1 MEKIKKLIINNLTF
15 IKYIFSA
22 GFSFILDLTLFTLLI
37 YLLKNK
43 ISNYILIGTIGARVI
58 SSFFNYLLN
67 RNAVFKSNDG
77 SKVDKKTIVKYYLL
91 VIIQMCISGILV
103 SYVYN
108 SIKINA
114 TIIKIPIEIVL
125 FVVNYFIQKKFIFNK
140 EPNEIKINSTLK
152 SIVLGILSTF
162 TILVDL
168 NKKTVFNYNLTNTN
182 VLSYLILGI
191 FLIWFYKKYDYKYK
205 SNWLFR
211 FLALLLSIFMVVG
224 YSYDTVGSA
233 YLVFG
238 HIGFIIISLI
248 KLLSFYYLFNIVINI
263 VYDLLCN
270 YKIKDIVKKN
280 KFIELFN
287 KHPFIVSA
295 TIIFICYIPYL
306 VAFYPAVM
314 GYDPSNQIRE
324 FMGMHTRYMDSV
336 ILLDPNQT
344 ITNFNPVLH
353 TLLLGGCFKLGHIM
367 GNDNIGL
374 FIYVI
379 IQCIIL
385 ISVLSYSIYYMK
397 KQGVINKLLFIVLG
411 IYALVPVFPFYAITT
426 NKDTIF
432 CCFVLLYC
440 IKLYDVIANKQ
451 SIKKYITFF
460 IIMLL
465 VTLTRNNGIYTI
477 VLSLPFALIWLKD
490 KRKPILATLACV
502 LVCYIGYNK
511 VILPAFKISNTS
523 TREMLSIP
531 FQQTARL
538 AKYHPEAFSD
548 DDKEKINKVFVFDSY
563 NKIYKPKLKKS
574 YEEPIKSFDTFAEL
588 YDPSLSDPIKNQ
600 YNIYTTKEELMDY
613 FGVWAKGLVK
623 YPDVYIDSTINNIY
637 GYFYPDTSN
646 WYIYYKYNSKL
657 KSSGFDY
664 HYNSLSGMRNVLSS
678 YGTAYPYIPVI
689 GLIVNIGFVGWI
701 YFFLFVALIVKKKY
715 KFIPFILPALS
726 FILVCVA
733 GPANT
738 YFRYALPYV
747 MTLPLTL
754 CLLYYVFQNEKTNNK
769 KSKIVKIDK

>member
-1 MEKIKKLIINNLTF
+1 MMKRIITNNIVF
-15 IKYIFSA
+15 IKYLFSA
-22 GFSFILDLTLFTLLI
+22 GFSFVLDLTLFSLLV
-37 YLLKNK
+37 YLLKNQ
-43 ISNYILIGTIGARVI
+43 ISNYILIGTIGARII

-67 RNAVFKSNDG
+67 RNAVFKNDNG
-77 SKVDKKTIVKYYLL
+77 SKMDKVTIIKYYLL
-91 VIIQMCISGILV
+91 VIIQMCISGFLV

-108 SIKINA
+108 SISINA
-114 TIIKIPIEIVL
+114 TIIKIPVEIIL
-125 FVVNYFIQKKFIFNK
+125 FVVNYFIQKLFIFNK
-140 EPNEIKINSTLK
+140 KVIKIRVNSTFK
-152 SIVLGILSTF
+152 AIILGILSTF
-162 TILVDL
+162 TILMDL
-168 NKKTVFNYNLTNTN
+168 DKKNILRFKMLDTN
-182 VLSYLILGI
+182 VLSYLILGG
-191 FLIWFYKKYDYKYK
+191 FLIWFYKKYDHKYK

-224 YSYDTVGSA
+224 YSYDKIGSA

-238 HIGFIIISLI
+238 NIGFIIISLI
-248 KLLSFYYLFNIVINI
+248 KLLCFYQLFNIFINI
-263 VYDLLCN
+263 SYEVLCN
-270 YKIKDIVKKN
+270 YHIKDIVRKN
-280 KFIELFN
+280 KFIDLFN
-287 KHPFIVSA
+287 KHPFIVSS
-295 TIIFICYIPYL
+295 IIILLCYIPYL

-367 GNDNIGL
+367 GNDNVGL

-385 ISVLSYSIYYMK
+385 ISILSYSITYMK
-397 KQGVINKLLFIVLG
+397 KQGVVNKLLFIVLG

-440 IKLYDVIANKQ
+440 IKLYDLIANKQ
-451 SIKKYITFF
+451 NIKKYITFF

-477 VLSLPFALIWLKD
+477 ILSLPFALIWLKD
-490 KRKPILATLACV
+490 KRKPIVATLACV

-548 DDKEKINKVFVFDSY
+548 DDKDKINKVFVFDSY
-563 NKIYKPKLKKS
+563 NKIYHPKLKKK
-574 YEEPIKSFDTFAEL
+574 YKYPIKSFDTFAEL
-588 YDPSLSDPIKNQ
+588 YDPELSDPIKNQ
-600 YNIYTTKEELMDY
+600 YNIYTTKEDLVEY
-613 FGVWAKGLVK
+613 FGVWLKGLTR
-623 YPDVYIDSTINNIY
+623 YPVVYMDSTINNIY
-637 GYFYPDTSN
+637 GYFYPNTSS

-664 HYNSLSGMRNVLSS
+664 HYNSLKGMRSVLSS
-678 YGTAYPYIPVI
+678 YGTTYPYIPII
-689 GLIVNIGFVGWI
+689 GLFVNIAFVGWI
-701 YFFLFVALIVKKKY
+701 YFFLFIALIVKKQYKY
-715 KFIPFILPALS
+715 IPFILPAIS

-747 MTLPLTL
+747 MSLPLTL
-754 CLLYYVFQNEKTNNK
+754 CLLYYVFQK
-769 KSKIVKIDK
+769 KSVEKIKQKSSK

>member
-1 MEKIKKLIINNLTF
+1 MKRIIKNNIVF

-22 GFSFILDLTLFTLLI
+22 GFSFVLDLTLFSLLV
-37 YLLKNK
+37 YLLKNQ
-43 ISNYILIGTIGARVI
+43 ISNYILIGTIGARII

-67 RNAVFKSNDG
+67 RNAVFNNGDG
-77 SKVDKKTIVKYYLL
+77 SKMDKVTILKYYLL
-91 VIIQMCISGILV
+91 VIVQMCISGLLV
-103 SYVYN
+103 SYVYDN
-108 SIKINA
+108 VKINA
-114 TIIKIPIEIVL
+114 TIIKIPIEVML
-125 FVVNYFIQKKFIFNK
+125 FIVNYFIQKKFIFNK
-140 EPNEIKINSTLK
+140 EAIDIKINSTVK
-152 SIVLGILSTF
+152 AFILGILSSF
-162 TILVDL
+162 TILMDL
-168 NKKTVFNYNLTNTN
+168 NKKTVFNYQLTNTH
-182 VLSYLILGI
+182 VLSYLILGV
-191 FLIWFYKKYDYKYK
+191 FLIWFYKKYDHKYK
-205 SNWLFR
+205 GHWLFR
-211 FLALLLSIFMVVG
+211 FLALILSIFMVVG
-224 YSYDTVGSA
+224 YSYDKVGSA

-238 HIGFIIISLI
+238 HIGFMIISIVKLI
-248 KLLSFYYLFNIVINI
+248 SFYYLFNLGINLLYDVI
-263 VYDLLCN
+263 CN
-270 YKIKDIVKKN
+270 YKIKDMVKNN
-280 KFIELFN
+280 KFIKLFN
-287 KHPFIVSA
+287 DHPFMVSA
-295 TIIFICYIPYL
+295 IIIFLCYIPYL

-353 TLLLGGCFKLGHIM
+353 TLLLGGCFKFGHVM

-385 ISVLSYSIYYMK
+385 ISCLSYSISYMK
-397 KQGVINKLLFIVLG
+397 KQGVMNKLLFIVLG

-432 CCFVLLYC
+432 CCFILLYC
-440 IKLYDVIANKQ
+440 IKLYDLIANKQ
-451 SIKKYITFF
+451 NIKKYISFF

-502 LVCYIGYNK
+502 LVCYTGYNK

-548 DDKEKINKVFVFDSY
+548 SDKDKINKVFVFDSY
-563 NKIYKPKLKKS
+563 NKIYRPVLKHK

-588 YDPSLSDPIKNQ
+588 YSPTLSDPIKNQ

-613 FGVWAKGLVK
+613 FGVWLKGLTK
-623 YPDVYIDSTINNIY
+623 YPVIYMDSTINNIY
-637 GYFYPDTSN
+637 GYFYPGTSN
-646 WYIYYKYNSKL
+646 WYIYYKYNTKL
-657 KSSGFDY
+657 KSSGFNY
-664 HYNSLSGMRNVLSS
+664 HYNSLSGMRSVLSS
-678 YGTAYPYIPVI
+678 YGTAYPYIPII
-689 GLIVNIGFVGWI
+689 GLFVNIAFVGWI
-701 YFFLFVALIVKKKY
+701 YFFLFMALIVKKQY
-715 KFIPFILPALS
+715 KFIPFILPAIS

-747 MTLPLTL
+747 MPLPFTL
-754 CLLYYVFQNEKTNNK
+754 CLLYYVFQTKSIEKTK
-769 KSKIVKIDK
+769 QKSSK

>member
-1 MEKIKKLIINNLTF
+1 MKKIIMNNIVF
-15 IKYIFSA
+15 IKYLFSA
-22 GFSFILDLTLFTLLI
+22 GFSFVLDLTLFSLLV
-37 YLLKNK
+37 YLLKNRVP
-43 ISNYILIGTIGARVI
+43 NHILIGTIGARII

-67 RNAVFKSNDG
+67 RNAVFKNNDG
-77 SKVDKKTIVKYYLL
+77 SKMDKVTIIKYYLL
-91 VIIQMCISGILV
+91 VVIQMCISGLLV

-114 TIIKIPIEIVL
+114 TIIKIPIEIIL
-125 FVVNYFIQKKFIFNK
+125 FIVNYFIQKMFIFNQ
-140 EPNEIKINSTLK
+140 EATQIKINSTIK
-152 SIVLGILSTF
+152 AIILGISSSF

-168 NKKTVFNYNLTNTN
+168 NRKTVFHFPMNDTN
-182 VLSYLILGI
+182 VLSYLILGV
-191 FLIWFYKKYDYKYK
+191 FLIWFYKKYDCKYK
-205 SNWLFR
+205 GHWLFR
-211 FLALLLSIFMVVG
+211 CLALLLSLFMVVG
-224 YSYDTVGSA
+224 YSYDKIGSA

-238 HIGFIIISLI
+238 HLGFIIISVI
-248 KLLSFYYLFNIVINI
+248 KVISFYYLFNLVINL

-270 YKIKDIVKKN
+270 YKIKDMVKESRFVK
-280 KFIELFN
+280 LFN
-287 KHPFIVSA
+287 EHPFIVSA
-295 TIIFICYIPYL
+295 VIIFLCYIPYL
-306 VAFYPAVM
+306 IAFYPAVM

-353 TLLLGGCFKLGHIM
+353 TLLLGGCFKLGHMM
-367 GNDNIGL
+367 GNDNVGL
-374 FIYVI
+374 FIYVM

-385 ISVLSYSIYYMK
+385 ISCLSYSIYYLK
-397 KQGVINKLLFIVLG
+397 KQGVMNKLLFIVLG

-440 IKLYDVIANKQ
+440 IKLYDIIVNKQ
-451 SIKKYITFF
+451 SIKKYVTFF

-477 VLSLPFALIWLKD
+477 MLSLPFALIWLKD
-490 KRKPILATLACV
+490 KRKPIIATLVCV
-502 LVCYIGYNK
+502 LVCYISYNK

-548 DDKEKINKVFVFDSY
+548 ADKDKINKVFVFDSY
-563 NKIYKPKLKKS
+563 NKIYSPKLKKK
-574 YEEPIKSFDTFAEL
+574 YEHPIKSFDTFAEL
-588 YDPSLSDPIKNQ
+588 YDPELSDPIKNQ
-600 YNIYTTKEELMDY
+600 YNIYTTKEELMNY
-613 FGVWAKGLVK
+613 FGVWLKGLTK
-623 YPDVYIDSTINNIY
+623 YPVVYMDSTINNIY

-646 WYIYYKYNSKL
+646 WYIYYKYNKKL

-664 HYNSLSGMRNVLSS
+664 HYNSLSGMRSVLSS
-678 YGTAYPYIPVI
+678 YGTTYPSIPVI
-689 GLIVNIGFVGWI
+689 GLFVNIAFVGWI

-747 MTLPLTL
+747 MPLPLTL
-754 CLLYYVFQNEKTNNK
+754 CLLYYVFQDKKTEKK
-769 KSKIVKIDK
+769 KLKSSH